1 MSPRKRIVLADDH
14 IEMLEEVRTLLSG
27 DFEIVATAENGEQ
40 LVQMAKD
47 FKPDLIV
54 SDISMPEMTG
64 FEAAAKIRQMG
75 LLTKIIFLTV
85 QSSSAYVKKA
95 RALGASGYVLKVYTT
110 EQLPLAISA
119 VLAGRCYVSPELKTA
134 AWT

>member
-14 IEMLEEVRTLLSG
+14 IEMLQEVRALLSG
-27 DFEIVATAENGEQ
+27 DYEIVATAEDGEQ
-40 LVQMAKD
+40 LVKKAKE
-47 FKPDLIV
+47 FNPDLIV

-64 FEAAAKIRQMG
+64 FEAAAKIREMG

-85 QSSSAYVKKA
+85 QSSSAYIKKA

-119 VLAGRCYVSPELKTA
+119 VLAGHSYVSPELKSP